1 MGRPRIKQPRKFERV
16 PPEDY
21 AALFTPDQVRTL
33 RARRNRIAA
42 ADALTR
48 WEQSR
53 PPVWNADAFNKWI
66 NTPPPQWLDVDALRR
81 WEQRRAE
88 LLAEWERNR
97 PAVCREW
104 EENRPEWTPEQL
116 EQARAEYNGTNKT
129 R

>member
-1 MGRPRIKQPRKFERV
+1 MSRPRIKKPRGAVRV

-21 AALFTPDQVRTL
+21 AALFTPQQLRTL
-33 RARRNRIAA
+33 RARRGQTRAAIAA

-97 PAVCREW
+97 PAIVREW
-104 EENRPEWTPEQL
+104 EQE
-116 EQARAEYNGTNKT
+116 TNKT